1 MTTVRYGRYVLVNEE
16 RGMIAWYESLKTA
29 EKAKNINGGE
39 LFDTDN
45 TDPEDLE
52 IILQHVRKNMG
63 VE

>member
-1 MTTVRYGRYVLVNEE
+1 MGTKKYGRYVLVDEE
-16 RGMIAWYESLKTA
+16 RGSIIWYESNKTA
-29 EKAKNINGGE
+29 FRDQQKNGGE

-52 IILQHVRKNMG
+52 IILHHVRKNMG